1 MTYHTYNR
9 CKKYVHSYGFL
20 SFAKRIGNKYG
31 KKLINK
37 GVNSVKRFSKSKH
50 GKAFKKRS

>member
-9 CKKYVHSYGFL
+9 CRKYVHSYGFL